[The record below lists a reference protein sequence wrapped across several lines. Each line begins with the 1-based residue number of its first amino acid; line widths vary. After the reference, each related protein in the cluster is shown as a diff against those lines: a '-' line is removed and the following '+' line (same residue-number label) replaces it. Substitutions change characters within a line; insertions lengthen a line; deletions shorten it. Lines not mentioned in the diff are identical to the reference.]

1 MHAGTIRIRVA
12 APPVENAAN
21 RALIDF
27 VAEQLGVAKGRV
39 RIVSG
44 STGRRKVLEV
54 EGLASDVV
62 ANKLSATVKPG

>member
-1 MHAGTIRIRVA
+1 MHAGAIKIRVA

-27 VAEQLGVAKGRV
+27 VAEQLGVAKGRI

-44 STGRRKVLEV
+44 STGRRKLLEV
-54 EGLASDVV
+54 EGLAPDVV
-62 ANKLSATVKPG
+62 ANKLGATVEPG